1 LLEQIVVI
9 LHRSLQP
16 QQVQDGWKVRQTF
29 RQTRGSKMHDRTTL
43 GAFGSIR
50 CSLWTGVA
58 FAECLQRL
66 PLRSFDGRDARQ

>member
-29 RQTRGSKMHDRTTL
+29 RHDK
-43 GAFGSIR
+43 G
-50 CSLWTGVA
+50 
-58 FAECLQRL
+58 EQ
-66 PLRSFDGRDARQ
+66 DA